1 MASRRQKIK
10 FVSIKLPACGMAYPL
25 DAFGCRKLPDY
36 TPEYLKRHAV
46 KLHNVLLNKVPG
58 TLYSELV
65 KCIKFEENHTGNNSK
80 KEKQKNNSRG
90 EA

>member
-1 MASRRQKIK
+1 MGNRRQKIK

-36 TPEYLKRHAV
+36 TADYLRKHAV
-46 KLHNVLLNKVPG
+46 KLHSILLNKVPG

-65 KCIKFEENHTGNNSK
+65 KCIKFEENHTGNHLKEERKHKSK
-80 KEKQKNNSRG
+80 G
-90 EA
+90 ET